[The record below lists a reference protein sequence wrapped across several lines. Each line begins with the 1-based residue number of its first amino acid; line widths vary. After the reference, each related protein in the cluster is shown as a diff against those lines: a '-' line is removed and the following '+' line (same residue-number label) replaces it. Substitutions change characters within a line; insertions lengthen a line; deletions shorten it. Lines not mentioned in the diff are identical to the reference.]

1 MSESK
6 IVEIEV
12 MRQKR
17 DFLYSVL
24 NSIGLLDG
32 TLWLGSQHHQSSAFQ
47 SRKRSG
53 EQLRVAELP

>member
-1 MSESK
+1 
-6 IVEIEV
+6 
-12 MRQKR
+12 MRQKL